1 MAAASNKRMTKE
13 KIEVNDKNKKENES
27 VFESNASG
35 KSRQKTS
42 RAGASKKAGH
52 QTAAKTTT
60 RKKTPVKIDITHQ
73 RKIQDVT
80 EYRDRL
86 AFETGITLIVIGIV
100 AVFLYI
106 SFFWT
111 WRSGR
116 KSFWW
121 NLLWIFRLGSMVYS
135 SGDIYRLYIY
145 DGKQG

>member
-42 RAGASKKAGH
+42 RAGAQKRQGIRQPQKL
-52 QTAAKTTT
+52 QPE
-60 RKKTPVKIDITHQ
+60 RKHRNKDRYTHQ

-86 AFETGITLIVIGIV
+86 GI
-100 AVFLYI
+100 
-106 SFFWT
+106 
-111 WRSGR
+111 
-116 KSFWW
+116 
-121 NLLWIFRLGSMVYS
+121 
-135 SGDIYRLYIY
+135 
-145 DGKQG
+145 